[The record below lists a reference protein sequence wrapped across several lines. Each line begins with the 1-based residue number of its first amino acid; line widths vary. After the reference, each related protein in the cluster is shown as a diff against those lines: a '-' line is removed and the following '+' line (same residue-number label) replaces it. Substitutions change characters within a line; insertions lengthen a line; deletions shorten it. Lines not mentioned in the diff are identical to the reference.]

1 MDAMRIPDRVALY
14 ARDVQ
19 NITGRSPRTCQRII
33 QRIRQFYG
41 KTNQG
46 FVTREEFC
54 AFCQISE
61 DVVRQYLK
69 L

>member
-1 MDAMRIPDRVALY
+1 MDRMRIPDRVALY

-33 QRIRQFYG
+33 QRIRQAYG
-41 KTNQG
+41 KTSQG

-54 AFCQISE
+54 AFCQIKE
-61 DVVRQYLK
+61 EIVMQYLK